1 MYKVS
6 EFSALTGLSKE
17 TLRYYAQVELLEP
30 VFIDPSN
37 QYRYYDDGSYLLAL
51 LLGKLRGFGLTIQE
65 MKTVMNDQ
73 SFANLEKLL
82 LEKKKNIEVEIE
94 ELRDKIADI
103 DKFIESGKG
112 TDE

>member
-6 EFSALTGLSKE
+6 EFSTLTGLSKE
-17 TLRYYAQVELLEP
+17 TLRYYAEVELLEP

-82 LEKKKNIEVEIE
+82 VEKKKNIEAEIE
-94 ELRDKIADI
+94 ELRSKVADI
-103 DKFIESGKG
+103 DEFIESGKERG
-112 TDE
+112 K